1 MPSKG
6 KARKRKNKGEEIK
19 PKLKEKVT
27 ELLELPKE
35 VVLNIP
41 KLIMIGNGEL
51 IIENYKGVI
60 EYEDEKVRVN
70 TNSGVIKIMG
80 EKLIIREIT
89 SENIFLNG
97 KIKSLEF
104 IT

>member
-1 MPSKG
+1 MPSK
-6 KARKRKNKGEEIK
+6 RKVRRRKNKEEEVK

-41 KLIMIGNGEL
+41 KFTMIGSGEL

-70 TNSGVIKIMG
+70 TNSGVIKITG
-80 EKLIIREIT
+80 EKLVIREIT

-104 IT
+104 FT

>member
-1 MPSKG
+1 MPSKRRAG
-6 KARKRKNKGEEIK
+6 KRRNKDGEIK
-19 PKLKEKVT
+19 PKLKEKVS

-41 KLIMIGNGEL
+41 KFTMIGSGEL

-70 TNSGVIKIMG
+70 TNSGVIKITG
-80 EKLIIREIT
+80 NKLVIREIT

-104 IT
+104 FT

>member
-1 MPSKG
+1 MPSKRRAG
-6 KARKRKNKGEEIK
+6 KIRNKDEEIK
-19 PKLKEKVT
+19 PKLKEKVS

-35 VVLNIP
+35 IVLNIP
-41 KLIMIGNGEL
+41 KFTMIGSGEL

-70 TNSGVIKIMG
+70 TNSGVIKITG
-80 EKLIIREIT
+80 NKLVIREIT

-104 IT
+104 FT